1 MKKRVAVF
9 GCGWSNEY
17 LMVVNEA
24 FRQFAATHNVDLF
37 YFINYSSIG
46 SDNSEKIREA
56 NIYKLPDMSWFD
68 GAVILANT
76 FHIDEEF
83 ETVLSSIKDTNL
95 PAVCLGYRIDG
106 ISCFE
111 CNNYNGMYELAEHL
125 VSHHG
130 VQNVLYIGG
139 PVDNQESLL
148 RQKALTDVLDKYG
161 YALKPENILCGNWNY
176 FDTQYIVEDWYK
188 ANDGRLP
195 DAIVCAN
202 DVMAMGSYVGLSKCG
217 VTDFSNV
224 IVTGFDDLISSRM
237 FPPSITSVN
246 PGWHEMAEQ
255 ALDHLWKCM
264 EGDTEIIYRVV
275 SSHSSIRQSCG
286 CHPDSITS
294 LQSGSEIF
302 LGYERMAGGS
312 YLSGHVCELSDA
324 FSDIRRREDIPKFF
338 EHVLNTNHS
347 FEGDEFYLCFV
358 DNFFES
364 LEREEKLENSGY
376 PKKMELIGGIRDN
389 KVVPPEIFETRNLL
403 PNYNPDKDA
412 SDQYVFVCLSS
423 QKECFGYITIVNK
436 VNMIFDFSLFIYALH
451 MGQNIERLRQNLKL
465 EELNQRLSLLSVT
478 DALTGVYN
486 RSGCEKFA
494 FPLIEQSHQSGKNA
508 VMLFMDINK
517 MKQINDN
524 FGHEQGDVAIR
535 LTSMSIRLAI
545 PEEWVAVR
553 YGGDEFLVTGTC
565 ESEEE
570 VKNITTHIHT
580 ILSQLVKERQLP
592 YPVTIEIGAVYIR
605 PEDDLDPYH
614 FLRLADAKMYHL
626 KKYR

>member
-17 LMVVNEA
+17 LMAVNET
-24 FRQFAATHNVDLF
+24 FRQFATAHNVDLF

-56 NIYKLPDMSWFD
+56 NIFKLPDMTWFD
-68 GAVILANT
+68 GAVILAST

-83 ETVLSSIKDTNL
+83 ETVLTAIKETKL

-130 VQNVLYIGG
+130 VQDVLYVGG

-148 RQKALTDVLDKYG
+148 RQKALTDVLNQYG
-161 YALKPENILCGNWNY
+161 YTLKPENVLCGNWNY
-176 FDTQYIVEDWYK
+176 FDTQYIIEDWYK
-188 ANDGRLP
+188 ANNGRLP

-202 DVMAMGSYVGLSKCG
+202 DVMAMGTYVGLSKCG
-217 VTDFSNV
+217 ITDLSKV
-224 IVTGFDDLISSRM
+224 IVTGFDDLISARM

-246 PGWHEMAEQ
+246 PGWKEMAEQ
-255 ALDHLWKCM
+255 ALDHLWSCM
-264 EGDTEIIYRVV
+264 QGCNEIVYHVV

-286 CHPDSITS
+286 CHRESLST
-294 LQSGSEIF
+294 LQSGSQIF

-312 YLSGHVCELSDA
+312 YLSGHACELSDA

-338 EHVLNTNHS
+338 EHILNTDHS
-347 FEGDEFYLCFV
+347 FEGNEFYLCFV
-358 DNFFES
+358 DNFFET
-364 LEREEKLENSGY
+364 LERGEAMEISGY
-376 PKKMELIGGIRDN
+376 TKQMELIGGIRDN
-389 KVVPPEIFETRNLL
+389 KVVPSQMFETRLLL
-403 PNYNPDKDA
+403 PNYNPDKETP
-412 SDQYVFVCLSS
+412 DQYVFVCLSS
-423 QKECFGYITIVNK
+423 RKESFGYITIVNN

-451 MGQNIERLRQNLKL
+451 MGQNIEHLRQNLKL
-465 EELNQRLSLLSVT
+465 EELNQRLSMLSVT

-486 RSGCEKFA
+486 RNGCEIYA
-494 FPLIEQSHQSGKNA
+494 FPLLEQCHQNGTNA

-535 LTSMSIRLAI
+535 LTAMSIRLAV
-545 PEEWVAVR
+545 PEDWVIVR
-553 YGGDEFLVTGTC
+553 YGGDEFLVTGAC
-565 ESEEE
+565 ESEKE
-570 VKNITTHIHT
+570 VQNISTRIHT
-580 ILSQLVKERQLP
+580 ILNQLVKERQLP
-592 YPVTIEIGAVYIR
+592 YPITVEIGSVYIR
-605 PEDDLDPYH
+605 PEDEMDPYH
-614 FLRLADAKMYHL
+614 FLRLADTKMYQL
-626 KKYR
+626 KKDR